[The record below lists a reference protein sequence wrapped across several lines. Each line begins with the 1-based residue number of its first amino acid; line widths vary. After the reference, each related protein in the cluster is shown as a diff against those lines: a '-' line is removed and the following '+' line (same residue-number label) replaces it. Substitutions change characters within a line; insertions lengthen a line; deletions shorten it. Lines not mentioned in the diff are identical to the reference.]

1 MGVINPFITIG
12 SGPTEWYAT
21 LIDEKKTP
29 LLKAS
34 TESSPHDEEV
44 MEVRQSLFFFFSA
57 AETEIF
63 GEVVLFFF
71 GRGGWGGGGKTIVP
85 GGRVCEFPP
94 GQNDK
99 FWAEFF
105 C

>member
-1 MGVINPFITIG
+1 MTILMGVINPFITIG

-44 MEVRQSLFFFFSA
+44 MEVRQSLF
-57 AETEIF
+57 
-63 GEVVLFFF
+63 VFFF
-71 GRGGWGGGGKTIVP
+71 GGGNGNFWGSCFVFFWEGGLGWG
-85 GGRVCEFPP
+85 R
-94 GQNDK
+94 QNHCARRSCVRISS
-99 FWAEFF
+99 WAKR
-105 C
+105 